1 MIVVWLFIAVPRN
14 CLQFVIIVVFPD
26 HIHLLFLTVTPW
38 GLQWTIVAFP
48 GYRPT
53 HFLAKL
59 SCLSGPMGYGTH
71 IYIRLE

>member
-14 CLQFVIIVVFPD
+14 CLQFVMVVFLD
-26 HIHLLFLTVTPW
+26 HIHLLFLTVTFW

-59 SCLSGPMGYGTH
+59 FIPAFGTH